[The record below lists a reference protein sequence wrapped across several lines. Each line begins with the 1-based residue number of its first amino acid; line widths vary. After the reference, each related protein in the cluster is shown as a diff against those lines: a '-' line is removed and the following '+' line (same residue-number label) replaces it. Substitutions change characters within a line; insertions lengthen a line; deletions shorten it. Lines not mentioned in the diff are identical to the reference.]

1 MLSVGYSCL
10 LLLLLFTSCAFVTYG
25 YLYLRDDY
33 EIDTN
38 DFMNQMMGTIFI
50 VFGTLKLVNLKTFS
64 TIFSKYDLLSQRIPM
79 YGYLYPF
86 LEILLGLSFIHPVR
100 NPPWLVG
107 PDGSTLQI
115 SYVITLVL
123 MGLSLIGVSMSMVQG
138 TPLRCGC
145 LGSFFHIP
153 LSYVTISENIVM
165 IAMTLFLLKTYRVI

>member
-10 LLLLLFTSCAFVTYG
+10 VLVLVFASCAFVTYG
-25 YLYLRDDY
+25 YLYLRDGS

-50 VFGTLKLVNLKTFS
+50 VFGTLKLGNLKTFS

-86 LEILLGLSFIHPVR
+86 LEILLGLSFFYKGTLLYSY
-100 NPPWLVG
+100 LV
-107 PDGSTLQI
+107 TIL
-115 SYVITLVL
+115 L
-123 MGLSLIGVSMSMVQG
+123 MGLSLLGVSLSMVRG
-138 TPLRCGC
+138 TALRCGC

-153 LSYVTISENIVM
+153 LSYVTISENVVM
-165 IAMTLFLLKTYRVI
+165 MAMASYGLSKKLS